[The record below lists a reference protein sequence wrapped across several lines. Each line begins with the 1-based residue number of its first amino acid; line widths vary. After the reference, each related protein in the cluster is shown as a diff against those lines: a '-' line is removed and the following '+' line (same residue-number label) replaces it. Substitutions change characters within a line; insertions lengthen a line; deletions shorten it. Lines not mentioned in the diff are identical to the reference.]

1 MNLKNYNGDKI
12 IIGAKA
18 NSVVLE
24 HNGVNKLETTTA
36 GVTITG
42 AIGATNDLTLTSSS
56 GNIVVNTSIVPDTDV
71 VYDLGSAT
79 NRFRD
84 LFLSGN
90 TIHIGGATISS
101 NPVSGQI
108 TLPLNVQASLGLP
121 PNVGINGFY
130 GLTIDFSDR
139 RAINPATSTA
149 IAPNAELQYFSYL
162 NYGNDIFAYSKIV
175 FATPIPGYGAGI
187 EYNYFNFPEI
197 RDDGKTPPTIVADI
211 DGSGN
216 LLSLEIT
223 DLGNATG
230 AGEDLIFHP
239 TGDDGSPNG
248 GQLGLQDADGTAPIV
263 TAPGGQIPG
272 YVSLATLQ
280 SIVAASTSFADFQ
293 ARIAALVP

>member
-149 IAPNAELQYFSYL
+149 IAPNAELDA
-162 NYGNDIFAYSKIV
+162 NIGPIFAYSKIV

-223 DLGNATG
+223 AIGDAQGS
-230 AGEDLIFHP
+230 GEGLIFHP
-239 TGDDGSPNG
+239 AGDDGSPNG

>member
-121 PNVGINGFY
+121 PNIGINGFY
-130 GLTIDFSDR
+130 GLSADFSEG

-149 IAPNAELQYFSYL
+149 IAPNAELNYFS
-162 NYGNDIFAYSKIV
+162 GPIFAYSKIV
-175 FATPIPGYGAGI
+175 FATPIPGYGSGI
-187 EYNYFNFPEI
+187 EYEYFNFPEI

-223 DLGNATG
+223 AIGDATG
-230 AGEDLIFHP
+230 VGESLLFNP
-239 TGDDGSPNG
+239 TGDPGSLNG
-248 GQLGLQDADGTAPIV
+248 GQVGLQDTDGPAPIV
-263 TAPGGQIPG
+263 TAPGGKIAG
-272 YVSLATLQ
+272 YISLATLQ